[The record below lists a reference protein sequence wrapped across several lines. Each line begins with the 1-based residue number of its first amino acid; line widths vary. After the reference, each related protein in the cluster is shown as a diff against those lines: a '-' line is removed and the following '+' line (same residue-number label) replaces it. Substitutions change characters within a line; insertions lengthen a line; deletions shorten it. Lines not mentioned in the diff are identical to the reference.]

1 MFTTGASMKKLVYYT
16 LVIIIVTII
25 LPGLIVKSC
34 SFVFIRQEYGQVIN
48 KDDESIEKSQDGKNG
63 SNSPENNFYPED
75 VSSTYWA
82 DNKIKVLF
90 DDKSIRELDLE
101 EYVVGVVAAEMP
113 AEFEVEALKAQA
125 VAARTFAY
133 ARQKGLYK
141 GKEDAH
147 SNAHVCTDFT
157 HCQAW
162 ISKEE
167 ALKKWPASEASALW
181 SKIENAVN
189 DTQGMV
195 IVYNG
200 TIANAVFHSN
210 SGGKTENAEDVWDVG
225 PVDYLKSVV
234 SEGEEASPSFK
245 TVTTYTIKEFCK
257 ILKSHYPDIKINE
270 NDVLSDIKIL
280 EYTEGDRVKTIK
292 IGNITLKGTDIRNI
306 FSLKSANFKLE
317 KYETDKI
324 MITTYGYGHGV
335 GMSQWGANSMAKNG
349 ASWEDIIKH
358 YYVCVDIDSIDN
370 IEYLLLTKTE

>member
-1 MFTTGASMKKLVYYT
+1 MKRLIYYT
-16 LVIIIVTII
+16 LVIVTVIII

-34 SFVFIRQEYGQVIN
+34 SFVFIHQKNGQVAG
-48 KDDESIEKSQDGKNG
+48 KDYKSTNQDERNMSGKKNHDDSDNSIY
-63 SNSPENNFYPED
+63 FED
-75 VSSTYWA
+75 VSSIYWA
-82 DNKIKVLF
+82 DNRIKVLF

-101 EYVVGVVAAEMP
+101 EYVTSVVAAEMP
-113 AEFEVEALKAQA
+113 AEFEAEALKAQA

-147 SNAHVCTDFT
+147 PNAHVCTDFT

-167 ALKKWPASEASALW
+167 ALKKWPSDEAEAMW
-181 SKIENAVN
+181 NKIENAVK
-189 DTQGMV
+189 DTQGMI

-200 TIANAVFHSN
+200 TIANAVFHST
-210 SGGKTENAEDVWDVG
+210 SGGKTENAEDVWNVG

-245 TVTTYTIKEFCK
+245 TVTTLTIKEFCN
-257 ILKSHYPDIKINE
+257 ILKSHYPNIKISE
-270 NDVLSDIKIL
+270 SDIFGDIRIL

-292 IGNITLKGTDIRNI
+292 IGNMTLKGTDVRNI

-317 KYETDKI
+317 KYGTDKI

-335 GMSQWGANSMAKNG
+335 GMSQWGANNMAQKG
-349 ASWEDIIKH
+349 ANWEDIIKH
-358 YYVCVDIDSIDN
+358 YYVGVDIDTIDN
-370 IEYLLLTKTE
+370 IEYLLSTNKE